1 MVKNP
6 FASSGDLR
14 DMGSNPGSGRFPGGG
29 QPTPV
34 FLLGESHGP
43 RGLLGHSPWGHRES
57 GVTEETKRST
67 HSTGVCRCVGR
78 AREGFR

>member
-6 FASSGDLR
+6 LASSGDLR

-34 FLLGESHGP
+34 FLLGESHGQK
-43 RGLLGHSPWGHRES
+43 RLAGHSPQGCEELNM
-57 GVTEETKRST
+57 TEAIWHT
-67 HSTGVCRCVGR
+67 CRH
-78 AREGFR
+78 ANFA